1 MSSQIT
7 TAFVQQYSANI
18 QMLSQ
23 QMGSLLR
30 DKVRV
35 ESVVGKNAFFD
46 QVGSVTAV
54 LKTSRH
60 SDTPQIDTP
69 HSRRRVSLG
78 DYEFADLIDQQDKVR
93 LLIDP
98 TSSYAQAAAMAM
110 GRAMDDVIITAALGT
125 AYTGETG
132 TGTESVQTGV
142 VKGTTGLTVAKLI
155 SAKDLLDKAD
165 VDPSIPRHVMC
176 GPEQLGNLLG
186 DSEVTSSDFNTVKAL
201 VQGELDT
208 YLGFKFTV
216 TNRLPKT
223 GNDRTCIA
231 YAEDGLLLGIGK
243 DISARIDERADK
255 SYATQVYYCQ
265 SIGATRMESAK
276 VVPIVAIEA

>member
-46 QVGSVTAV
+46 QVGSVTAQ
-54 LKTSRH
+54 LRASRH
-60 SDTPQIDTP
+60 ADTPQVDTP
-69 HSRRRVSLG
+69 HSRRRVSLA

-110 GRAMDDVIITAALGT
+110 GRAMDDVLITAALGT
-125 AYTGETG
+125 ASTGETG
-132 TGTESVQTGV
+132 TGTETVQTGV
-142 VKGTTGLTVAKLI
+142 AKGSTGLTVAKLI
-155 SAKDLLDKAD
+155 SAKDLLDKAGSD
-165 VDPSIPRHVMC
+165 VRFMHCLPAHRGEEVDDHIVDCKRSIVFDQA
-176 GPEQLGNLLG
+176 E
-186 DSEVTSSDFNTVKAL
+186 
-201 VQGELDT
+201 
-208 YLGFKFTV
+208 
-216 TNRLPKT
+216 NRLHAQK
-223 GNDRTCIA
+223 A
-231 YAEDGLLLGIGK
+231 VL
-243 DISARIDERADK
+243 
-255 SYATQVYYCQ
+255 
-265 SIGATRMESAK
+265 
-276 VVPIVAIEA
+276 AILMSKEY